1 MKIAELTQ
9 EQKARL
15 LAELEADKAAQE
27 EKRQNDKEAY
37 KALKDETVKQTFEA
51 LKKTS
56 EMLLISKEGTFKVF
70 EQIIGLKNDLY
81 NVKSDRQSD
90 SFTTSD
96 GNITIKLG
104 NRVFEGW
111 DDTVNI
117 GVQKVKDYLKTLAK
131 DENSA
136 NLVDTVMGLL
146 ARDRKG
152 NLKANKVLELERLA
166 QKSGDA
172 DFLEGLKI
180 IKDAYRPT
188 PSCQFVEVRYKDE
201 NGKEHSLPLSMSAIE
216 F

>member
-1 MKIAELTQ
+1 MNIENLTTEQRAKLLADLKADEQAQ
-9 EQKARL
+9 EQKKQDDR
-15 LAELEADKAAQE
+15 
-27 EKRQNDKEAY
+27 EAY
-37 KALKDETVKQTFEA
+37 KELRDETVKQTFEA

-56 EMLLISKEGTFKVF
+56 EMLLIAKEGTFKIF
-70 EQIIGLKNDLY
+70 EQIIAMKNDLY
-81 NVKSDRQSD
+81 KTKSDRNSD

-111 DDTVNI
+111 DDTVDV
-117 GVQKVKDYLKTLAK
+117 GVQKVKEYLKTLAK

-136 NLVDTVMGLL
+136 NLVDTIMGLL
-146 ARDRKG
+146 AKDRKG

-166 QKSGDA
+166 QKSGNA
-172 DFLEGLKI
+172 DFLEGLRI
-180 IKDAYRPT
+180 IKDAYRPA

>member
-1 MKIAELTQ
+1 MNIKELTS
-9 EQKARL
+9 EQKAKL
-15 LAELEADKAAQE
+15 LADLEADKAAQE
-27 EKRQNDKEAY
+27 QKKLDDREAY
-37 KALKDETVKQTFEA
+37 KNLRDETIKKMFSELSRLSTTLMLQKQTVF
-51 LKKTS
+51 
-56 EMLLISKEGTFKVF
+56 KEF
-70 EQIIGLKNDLY
+70 EQIIALKNDLY
-81 NVKSDRQSD
+81 KTKSDRQTD

-111 DDTVNI
+111 DDTVEVGI
-117 GVQKVKDYLKTLAK
+117 QKVRDYLKTLAK

-136 NLVDTVMGLL
+136 NLVETVMNLL
-146 ARDRKG
+146 SKDRKG
-152 NLKANKVLELERLA
+152 NLKANKVLELEKLA
-166 QKSGDA
+166 QKSGNA

-201 NGKEHSLPLSMSAIE
+201 NNKEKSLPLSMSAIE

>member
-9 EQKARL
+9 EQKALL

-56 EMLLISKEGTFKVF
+56 EMLLIAKEGTFKVF